1 MTAIAD
7 AFPDSDASSGSA
19 PPGHVAVTLCVGGVC
34 NGDGTSCPGT
44 EVELGDASA
53 GRLATGVPLDPGGRL
68 SVRLD
73 ARRNVIARS
82 RLEVDVEVN
91 RAAVRAPVV
100 SSG

>member
-53 GRLATGVPLDPGGRL
+53 VRLATGVPLDPGGRL